1 MPLPRLLRAV
11 LILCACIAAP
21 LKAEPRIL
29 SERFDDWFYRCAESG
44 EGDKKTTRCEVVQ
57 VAQTKRGEETL
68 TPLTLSL
75 SETSGENKNKT
86 AILTVLAPLNVF
98 LPAGVALSVDQGK
111 AVTLTYR
118 NCNNA
123 GCWLQH
129 LVTDTFMGE
138 LKGGEAGF
146 ARFQLVDGQ
155 SLNVKFS
162 LKGLPAA
169 LKSLQD
175 GKPPKEK
182 S

>member
-1 MPLPRLLRAV
+1 MIPSRLLV
-11 LILCACIAAP
+11 ITLLVSACGSVP
-21 LKAEPRIL
+21 LMAEPRIL
-29 SERFDDWFYRCAESG
+29 SERFDDWFYRCVESEEG
-44 EGDKKTTRCEVVQ
+44 EKKTTRCEVVQ
-57 VAQTKRGEETL
+57 IAQTKQGEETINL
-68 TPLTLSL
+68 LTLSL
-75 SETSGENKNKT
+75 SETSENKKKT
-86 AILTVLAPLNVF
+86 TVLTVLAPLNVY
-98 LPAGVALSVDQGK
+98 LPAGVALSVDEGK

-129 LVTDTFMGE
+129 LVTDKFLGE
-138 LKGGEAGF
+138 LKGGGNGF
-146 ARFQLVDGQ
+146 AKFRLINGQ
-155 SLNVKFS
+155 NLNIKFS

>member
-1 MPLPRLLRAV
+1 MIPSRLLTATVV
-11 LILCACIAAP
+11 LSASLSLP

-29 SERFDDWFYRCAESG
+29 SERFDDWFYRCVESEEG
-44 EGDKKTTRCEVVQ
+44 EKKTTRCEVVQ
-57 VAQTKRGEETL
+57 IAQTKQGEQTVNL
-68 TPLTLSL
+68 LTLSL
-75 SETSGENKNKT
+75 SEGSENKKKNT
-86 AILTVLAPLNVF
+86 VLTVLAPLNVY
-98 LPAGVALSVDQGK
+98 LPAGVALSVDEGK

-129 LVTDTFMGE
+129 LVTDKFLGE
-138 LKGGEAGF
+138 LKGGQSGF
-146 ARFQLVDGQ
+146 AKFRLINGQ
-155 SLNVKFS
+155 NLNIKFS